1 MNNLL
6 SFDIGIKNMA
16 YCLFSVTDDSLQCNA
31 WNVLNLMPPTT
42 SASATQSTAPV
53 CSSCKRKSKFKK
65 GTTFFCEAHTKQA
78 ERDGGYVRP
87 GKQWTPTAFRKH
99 KLDPLLQL
107 MRECK
112 LDVADSPTKTVCLQ
126 RLQQWTELYVLE
138 PTAPQKVLVKS
149 ANDADLI
156 EVGRQL
162 GEQLDTA
169 LDHLQ
174 IDHVIIENQ
183 ISPLASRMR
192 TLQGMLTQY
201 FILRYPGAAIH
212 YISSSNKLKEF
223 ACVAPPAPAPAP
235 AATAAQKY
243 RQHKTDGVMHCVSVL
258 RANPTIGFTAEMLL
272 AHAKKDDLADCWMQ
286 AMWFLKHV
294 LHRINWSA
302 EDLKINCIDP

>member
-16 YCLFSVTDDSLQCNA
+16 YCLFSVTDDSLQCKA
-31 WNVLNLMPPTT
+31 WNVLNLMP
-42 SASATQSTAPV
+42 STATSTSTAIV
-53 CSSCKRKSKFKK
+53 CSLCKRKSKFKK
-65 GTTFFCEAHTKQA
+65 GSTFFCEAHTKQA

-99 KLDPLLQL
+99 KLEPLLQL

-112 LDVADSPTKTVCLQ
+112 LDIADSPTKTVCLQ

-138 PTAPQKVLVKS
+138 PSASPPVPTKS

-156 EVGRQL
+156 AVGRQL

-169 LDHLQ
+169 LSLLQ

-201 FILRYPGAAIH
+201 FILRHPAAVIH
-212 YISSSNKLKEF
+212 YISSSNKLKAF
-223 ACVAPPAPAPAP
+223 ATPVPTPVAT
-235 AATAAQKY
+235 TAAQKY
-243 RQHKTDGVMHCVSVL
+243 RQHKVDGVMHCVNVL

-302 EDLKINCIDP
+302 EDLKINCIVP

>member
-16 YCLFSVTDDSLQCNA
+16 YCIFSVTDESLQCNA
-31 WNVLNLMPPTT
+31 WNVLNLMPPTPT
-42 SASATQSTAPV
+42 TASATTPA

-78 ERDGGYVRP
+78 ERDGDYVRP

-138 PTAPQKVLVKS
+138 PTAPPKVQAKS

-162 GEQLDTA
+162 GEQLDAA
-169 LDHLQ
+169 LGHLQ

-223 ACVAPPAPAPAP
+223 ATPVPTSVTT
-235 AATAAQKY
+235 TAAQKY
-243 RQHKTDGVMHCVSVL
+243 RQHKTDGVMHCVNVL
-258 RANPTIGFTAEMLL
+258 RANPNIGFTAEMLL

-302 EDLKINCIDP
+302 EDLKINCIVP